1 MRKKVIAL
9 FVHSAIFSS
18 GAVFAESVTSP
29 ITIGVGQEKNLVSGD
44 TIDIRGSSGI
54 KVDGGKLN
62 MTDVTG
68 TVSGIGNAGYG
79 LSAVNAGSINIT
91 GGEYVF
97 SGNDQASTGILI
109 KSGSSLNI
117 DGAKLTG
124 DYTERLGGLYL
135 LNLHDT
141 GTTGNIKNSELT
153 SKNGRVFILSNG
165 ADLAMSDTVIRVE
178 GSGSNTVYSM
188 SSQNNSTFSGERLTI
203 ISDANYDAASSLFLA
218 HKDLSLKDS
227 RITSNLGQNIFMAGS
242 SDGGVYGDNL
252 VINYKSQ
259 KSDGAQGYVAMQA
272 INGGTIDLINSELN
286 VSGDNAA
293 VAVFITADSHLVADG
308 LRLNA
313 EDNAQAIQFQGNN
326 AGATLSNSY
335 ITTANAEYGVSFIR
349 GASGS
354 SSDVSSLT
362 LDNTILKS
370 DKWALRS
377 LDGGSLVNV
386 SGANSYVSGDK
397 GAIYINATNTDSDMV
412 FNLSDNAR
420 LTGDAYTIDKNGYK
434 ATLNLNLSQNAVWNG
449 NVLTHDKN
457 SLANVL
463 LKSGSVWKGAVL
475 PGKQA
480 PGGGTTHISVDD
492 AYWELTDDS
501 TVNTLSLANN
511 AIVALGAADGTDFR
525 VLSVNDLSGS
535 GEFILR
541 TDLAATSTKSVS
553 GDVLKVT
560 GSTDGSHTLNVL
572 NNGSADTNGTEKHTV
587 VETADGHGGFS
598 LKNKV
603 ELGGYIYELK
613 QNGNDWELY
622 APGGQSGGGSG
633 DKPVISEGGRAPI
646 SAVNAG
652 YLLNIA
658 ETQTLSQRMGE
669 LRDSQSEGDIWV
681 RGFGGGFDSRTSQ
694 AVGDFDTTYG
704 GTQTGIDKRLMVE
717 GGSLYIGAMGGLV
730 NSDQKYKTGNGSVKN
745 YHLGLYSTY
754 IHQSGFYVDSL
765 IKFSD
770 LTYDF
775 GVRDTAGN
783 NVSAKTSSNYYA
795 ASVEAGQRFHFNQK
809 QEGLYIEPQVQL
821 TYGYQED
828 TDFNESNGLQVR
840 VDSYQSLQSRAGVN
854 MGYDVKNS
862 PMPLNVY
869 AKLSYIKEHKADVD
883 FRLNNTTESESFGDK
898 WLLAGIGV
906 SAQVSAKQAFHIDI
920 EKANSDKYEHYR
932 FNAGYRFSF

>member
-1 MRKKVIAL
+1 MKKKVIAL
-9 FVHSAIFSS
+9 FVHSILFTP
-18 GAVFAESVTSP
+18 GAAFAESVTSP
-29 ITIGVGQEKNLVSGD
+29 IIIGAGQEKNLVSGD
-44 TIDIRGSSGI
+44 AIDIRGSSGI
-54 KVDGGKLN
+54 EVDGGKLN

-79 LSAVNAGSINIT
+79 LSAINAGSINIT
-91 GGEYVF
+91 GGEYIF
-97 SGNDQASTGILI
+97 SGNNQASTGILI
-109 KSGSSLNI
+109 KTGSSLNI

-124 DYTERLGGLYL
+124 DYTGRIGGLYL
-135 LNLHDT
+135 LDLQDA
-141 GTTGNIKNSELT
+141 GSRGNIKNSELT
-153 SKNGRVFILSNG
+153 STNGRVFTLKNG
-165 ADLAMSDTVIRVE
+165 ADLVMSDTVINIE
-178 GSGSNTVYSM
+178 GSGSDTVYSM
-188 SSQNNSTFSGERLTI
+188 ASQNESTFTGERLTV
-203 ISDANYDAASSLFLA
+203 ISDANYDSGSSVFLA
-218 HKDLSLKDS
+218 HKNLSLKDS
-227 RITSNLGQNIFMAGS
+227 SITSNLGQTIFTAGS
-242 SDGGVYGDNL
+242 RDGGIYGDNL
-252 VINYKSQ
+252 VINYRSQ
-259 KSDGAQGYVAMQA
+259 KSDGAQGNISMHST
-272 INGGTIDLINSELN
+272 NGGTIDLTNSELN

-293 VAVFITADSHLVADG
+293 VAVFITADSHLVANG
-308 LRLNA
+308 MRLNA
-313 EDNAQAIQFQGNN
+313 EDNAQAIQIQGNN
-326 AGATLSNSY
+326 AGATFSNSY
-335 ITTANAEYGVSFIR
+335 ITTADKEHGVLFAY
-349 GASGS
+349 GASGLS
-354 SSDVSSLT
+354 GNASSLI
-362 LDNTILKS
+362 LDNTVLKS

-377 LDGGSLVNV
+377 LDGGSMVNV
-386 SGANSYVSGDK
+386 SGAGSHVSGDK
-397 GAIYINATNTDSDMV
+397 GAIYIDALNADSDMV

-457 SLANVL
+457 SLANVF

-475 PGKQA
+475 PGALA

-501 TVNTLSLANN
+501 AINSLSLANN
-511 AIVALGAADGTDFR
+511 ATVALGAANGKDFR

-541 TDLAATSTKSVS
+541 TDLSTTSTKSVS

-572 NNGSADTNGTEKHTV
+572 NNGSADTNGTEKHSV
-587 VETADGHGGFS
+587 VETADGNGSFS

-603 ELGGYIYELK
+603 ELGGYVYELK
-613 QNGNDWELY
+613 QDGNNWALY
-622 APGGQSGGGSG
+622 APGGQSGGGD

-669 LRDSQSEGDIWV
+669 LRDSQSEGDVWI
-681 RGFGGGFDSRTSQ
+681 RGFGGGFNSRTSN
-694 AVGDFDTTYG
+694 AVSDFNSTYG
-704 GTQTGIDKRLMVE
+704 GTQAGIDKRLVVE
-717 GGSLYIGAMGGLV
+717 GGSLYFGAMAGLV
-730 NSDQKYKTGNGSVKN
+730 NADQDYKTGNGSVKN

-754 IHQSGFYVDSL
+754 VHQSGFYIDSL

-775 GVRDTAGN
+775 GVSDTAGY
-783 NVSAKTSSNYYA
+783 NVRAKTSSNYYA
-795 ASVEAGQRFHFNQK
+795 TSVEAGQRFHFNQK

-821 TYGYQED
+821 TYGYQEG

-840 VDSYQSLQSRAGVN
+840 VDSYQSLQSRAGIN
-854 MGYDVKNS
+854 MGYDVKS
-862 PMPLNVY
+862 GPMPLNMY

-906 SAQVSAKQAFHIDI
+906 SAQVSEKQAFYIDM
-920 EKANSDKYEHYR
+920 EKANSDKYGHYR